1 MRILVIVLLLAPLAL
16 LDACS
21 PRGAFVVAFSQI
33 GADNPWR
40 TAETESIREEAK
52 RRGIEL
58 RFADGQGKQEKQVA
72 DLRAFLAMGVD
83 AIVLAPQTKA
93 GWQPVLEE
101 VRAAKVPL
109 VLVDRGVDVADPGLY
124 ATLIASDFV
133 QEGRAAGELLAK
145 RLSGKGK
152 VVELCGTTGS
162 DPALERA
169 KGFREALARSP
180 GLEVVASQDG
190 DFKRQNAR
198 QIMDSL
204 LLAQPRI
211 DAVYAHN
218 DDMAIGAIQAL
229 EAAGKKPGQDVLVVS
244 IDGMRFALEEVVK
257 GRLAA
262 SVECSPLLGPL
273 AFDAIERLRKGQPVE
288 KRIVV
293 QDQVFTAENAAA
305 ALPGR
310 RY

>member
-1 MRILVIVLLLAPLAL
+1 
-16 LDACS
+16 
-21 PRGAFVVAFSQI
+21 
-33 GADNPWR
+33 
-40 TAETESIREEAK
+40 
-52 RRGIEL
+52 
-58 RFADGQGKQEKQVA
+58 
-72 DLRAFLAMGVD
+72 
-83 AIVLAPQTKA
+83 
-93 GWQPVLEE
+93 
-101 VRAAKVPL
+101 
-109 VLVDRGVDVADPGLY
+109 
-124 ATLIASDFV
+124 V

-273 AFDAIERLRKGQPVE
+273 AFDAIEAAPEGPAGREADRRAGPGVHGRERGRGAAGAQVLVPQPC
-288 KRIVV
+288 
-293 QDQVFTAENAAA
+293 
-305 ALPGR
+305 
-310 RY
+310 

>member
-16 LDACS
+16 LEACS

-109 VLVDRGVDVADPGLY
+109 VLVDRGVDVADPG
-124 ATLIASDFV
+124 S
-133 QEGRAAGELLAK
+133 
-145 RLSGKGK
+145 
-152 VVELCGTTGS
+152 
-162 DPALERA
+162 
-169 KGFREALARSP
+169 
-180 GLEVVASQDG
+180 
-190 DFKRQNAR
+190 
-198 QIMDSL
+198 
-204 LLAQPRI
+204 
-211 DAVYAHN
+211 
-218 DDMAIGAIQAL
+218 
-229 EAAGKKPGQDVLVVS
+229 
-244 IDGMRFALEEVVK
+244 MR
-257 GRLAA
+257 R
-262 SVECSPLLGPL
+262 
-273 AFDAIERLRKGQPVE
+273 
-288 KRIVV
+288 
-293 QDQVFTAENAAA
+293 
-305 ALPGR
+305 
-310 RY
+310 